1 MNYTEAEELLKRYD
15 QLQLLRYFGELD
27 DDKKKELLSGIEK
40 VNFSVLENLGQ
51 GTERKIGELSAADAL
66 SVEDIEKKRAEYEE
80 AGLKALKENKI
91 AAVLL
96 AGGQGTRLGSDLPK
110 GAYDIGVTR
119 RISIFGQ
126 QMKNIEAVTE
136 RTGKL
141 FNIFIMTSE
150 KNDAYTR
157 AFFEENDYFGYD
169 KNKIRFFVQDTAP
182 ACSYDGKVFL
192 EEKHKVCTSP
202 NGNGGWYS
210 SLIKAG
216 YGEILKKEGIEWLNI
231 YSVDNVLQRICD
243 PVFIGATLKS
253 GCACSGKVVKKTCPE
268 EKVGVLCKED
278 GLPTI
283 IEYTEMPKELSSL
296 RGADGE
302 LVFRYGVTLN
312 YLFNIGVLDAI
323 YKKKLPYHL
332 ANKKIPHI
340 ENGVK
345 VIPEQPN
352 GYKFETLV
360 VDMIKMTGSCLAVEV
375 VREKEFAP
383 VKNKTGVDSVESAR
397 ALLEMNGVKL

>member
-1 MNYTEAEELLKRYD
+1 MNYTEAEELLKKYG
-15 QLQLLRYFGELD
+15 QLQLLQYFDELD
-27 DDKKKELLSGIEK
+27 GEKKEELLNGIGK
-40 VNFSVLENLGQ
+40 VDFSVLENLGH
-51 GTERKIGELSAADAL
+51 GAERKIGELSPANAL
-66 SVEDIEKKRAEYEE
+66 SVEDIEKNRAEYEE
-80 AGLKALKENKI
+80 AGIKALKENKV

-110 GAYDIGVTR
+110 GAFDIGVTR
-119 RISIFGQ
+119 PLSIFGQ
-126 QMKNIEAVTE
+126 QMKNIEEVTE
-136 RTGKL
+136 KTGKP
-141 FNIFIMTSE
+141 FYIFVMTSE

-157 AFFEENDYFGYD
+157 SFFEENGYFGYD
-169 KNKIRFFVQDTAP
+169 KDKIRFFVQDTAP

-210 SLIKAG
+210 SLLKAD
-216 YGEILKKEGIEWLNI
+216 YGKILKDEGIEWLNI

-243 PVFIGATLKS
+243 PVFVGATLKS
-253 GCACSGKVVKKTCPE
+253 GCACSGKVVKKTCAE

-302 LVFRYGVTLN
+302 LTFRYGVTLN
-312 YLFNIGVLDAI
+312 YLFNVAVLDDI
-323 YKKKLPYHL
+323 CKKKLPYHL

-345 VIPEQPN
+345 VFPEQPN

-397 ALLEMNGVKL
+397 RLLEKNGVKL